1 MDLSAWTS
9 AVRTSAE
16 GILGRVA
23 ARLPEILGAA
33 LLLLVGWLLARL
45 ARAVIAGLLRRL
57 LDRLGR
63 GRLGADG
70 GLGADEFRLRGS
82 PQGTG
87 DGLGPATEPDTFGLR
102 HTLPPLVAGVGFWA
116 VLLVFG
122 VAAVDTLGLRALG
135 DLLGALARYL
145 PQVLAGVL
153 IVFAGI
159 VLSGPVRD
167 GTTNA
172 AAAAGIAY
180 APALG
185 RAAQVSVIGLALVMG
200 ADQAGMEST
209 FLVILLPVVLGMLLL
224 GAALAFGL
232 GARTAVANI
241 IAAYHLLQIYE
252 VGQRVRVAGFEGR
265 IVQVTPT
272 AVLLETGDG
281 RAAVPA
287 SLFSEQASLLLT
299 EGPR

>member
-1 MDLSAWTS
+1 MELSAWLT

-16 GILGRVA
+16 GILARIA
-23 ARLPEILGAA
+23 ARLPEIFGAA
-33 LLLLVGWLLARL
+33 VLLLVGWLLARL
-45 ARAVIAGLLRRL
+45 ARALIAGLLRRVF
-57 LDRLGR
+57 DRLGHSR
-63 GRLGADG
+63 FAGE
-70 GLGADEFRLRGS
+70 GL
-82 PQGTG
+82 
-87 DGLGPATEPDTFGLR
+87 GLR
-102 HTLPPLVAGVGFWA
+102 HSVPPLVAGVGFWA

-135 DLLGALARYL
+135 DLLGTLARYL

-153 IVFAGI
+153 IVFVGF
-159 VLSGPVRD
+159 VVSGPVKD
-167 GTTNA
+167 GTANA

-180 APALG
+180 AAALG
-185 RAAQVSVIGLALVMG
+185 RAAQVSVIALAIVMG
-200 ADQAGMEST
+200 ADQAGLEST
-209 FLVILLPVVLGMLLL
+209 FLIILLPVVLGMLLA

-265 IVQVTPT
+265 IVEVTPT
-272 AVLLETGDG
+272 AVLIETDEG

-287 SLFSEQASLLLT
+287 AIFSEQASLLLA
-299 EGPR
+299 GGQR